1 MVNSNQTAPFVPAW
15 WIRGPHAQTLWGKL
29 ARATPLPPTGRTERW
44 DTPDGDFVDL
54 FRVPTPVSAAASTPH
69 LVVLHGLEGTLR
81 SHYARGIFHRAV
93 AAGWAVDFLL
103 FRGCGAEAN
112 RAPRFYHSGD
122 TGDLAFVVRRIVV
135 ESPAASIFLVGY
147 SLGGNVLL
155 KWLGEQGAGTAP
167 GVRAAAAVSVP
178 YDLERGA
185 RYINQGFSK
194 VYERHFLRTL
204 KAKAAAKLLQFPGLF
219 DAGALAA
226 ATTIVDFDDAVTA
239 PVHGFA
245 SAHDYYSRS
254 SSLHFLSRIHLPTLL
269 LSAYDDPFLPADVL
283 EHVAMIAHAN
293 PALRPMFSPRGGH
306 VGFVSGSIPGRPQ
319 YSSEDR
325 LMAFFRAHVDPTG
338 G

>member
-1 MVNSNQTAPFVPAW
+1 MVNSNQTTPFVPAW
-15 WIRGPHAQTLWGKL
+15 WIRGAHAQTLWGKL
-29 ARATPLPPTGRTERW
+29 ARTTPLPPTGHMERW

-54 FRVPTPVSAAASTPH
+54 FRVPPRVSAAASAPH

-81 SHYARGIFHRAV
+81 SHYARGIFQRAV
-93 AAGWAVDFLL
+93 AAGWSVDFLL
-103 FRGCGAEAN
+103 FRGCGEEPN
-112 RAPRFYHSGD
+112 RAPRFYHSGE
-122 TGDLAFVVRRIVV
+122 TGDLAFVIRRIVA
-135 ESPAASIFLVGY
+135 EYPEAPISLAGY

-155 KWLGEQGAGTAP
+155 KWLGEQGAGIAP
-167 GVRAAAAVSVP
+167 GIRAAAAVSVP

-204 KAKAAAKLLQFPGLF
+204 KAKASAKLARFPKLF
-219 DAGALAA
+219 DAAALAA
-226 ATTIVDFDDAVTA
+226 ATTIMDFDDAVTA

-254 SSLHFLSRIHLPTLL
+254 SSLHFLSRIQLPTLL
-269 LSAYDDPFLPADVL
+269 ISAYDDPFLPPDVL
-283 EHVAMIAHAN
+283 DRVAAIAHAN

-306 VGFVSGSIPGRPQ
+306 VGFVSGPIPGRPR
-319 YSSEDR
+319 YFSEDQ
-325 LMAFFRAHVDPTG
+325 LMSFFSTNLDPSG